1 LRRDEPAG
9 QPVREVRAKAREE
22 RKDWADSIRR
32 NREESRKLE
41 AEQKELRRQL
51 DEDMR
56 RMSSRYLSVW
66 LLWPDTPF
74 VAEEIAAI

>member
-22 RKDWADSIRR
+22 RKIGRTRR

-51 DEDMR
+51 DEDIR
-56 RMSSRYLSVW
+56 RMSSRYLSGW
-66 LLWPDTPF
+66 LLWPNTPF